1 MRPCRAFLPCLDG
14 GFSALTHTPPPK
26 HGRRQERALHC
37 FQRVAV
43 AGKEDVGQSYG
54 VAATLTPYSCREE
67 VIDLLVKVGR
77 GIQTHHMSKPSGRI
91 RPDQSLGSN
100 LTRTYIQVRQEA
112 AKVTGKGPA
121 EGNEEAV
128 EDAFAAEINTRV
140 VRFLAGRGEIPSA
153 LVV

>member
-1 MRPCRAFLPCLDG
+1 M
-14 GFSALTHTPPPK
+14 
-26 HGRRQERALHC
+26 
-37 FQRVAV
+37 
-43 AGKEDVGQSYG
+43 
-54 VAATLTPYSCREE
+54 
-67 VIDLLVKVGR
+67 
-77 GIQTHHMSKPSGRI
+77 
-91 RPDQSLGSN
+91 
-100 LTRTYIQVRQEA
+100 RQEA